1 MDLSSVTGVGFL
13 LIVFGFVL
21 AIVAMIVLAARS
33 SKAPG
38 GGRSAGVL
46 LIGPFPII
54 FGSDK
59 QSLKAVVIL
68 AIVLMLVVLVI
79 MILPSLLGH

>member
-1 MDLSSVTGVGFL
+1 LYLSSLTGIGFL
-13 LIVFGFVL
+13 LILFGFVL
-21 AIVAMIVLAARS
+21 AVIAMIILAARS

-46 LIGPFPII
+46 LIGPIPII

-59 QSLKAVVIL
+59 QSIKIVVIL
-68 AIVLMLVVLVI
+68 AIVLMLIVLVV
-79 MILPSLLGH
+79 MLFPLLVGH